1 MITSNKQKCKIN
13 KLKVIFITLMI
24 FFSAL
29 ILQISHAIAPN
40 IINATFLLLAT
51 YSKNLTFYYR
61 M

>member
-1 MITSNKQKCKIN
+1 M
-13 KLKVIFITLMI
+13 MI

-40 IINATFLLLAT
+40 IVNATFLPLAT

>member
-1 MITSNKQKCKIN
+1 
-13 KLKVIFITLMI
+13 MI

-29 ILQISHAIAPN
+29 LLQITHAIAPN
-40 IINATFLLLAT
+40 VINAPFLPLAT